1 MVIIEIIGYVII
13 LALPEIAKTSIVFGL
28 LDIMILV
35 G

>member
-1 MVIIEIIGYVII
+1 MVMIEIIGYVII
-13 LALPEIAKTSIVFGL
+13 LALLGIAKTSMAFGL